1 MVQLFPFNLT
11 KPNLNSQNDA
21 QEKATE
27 VSALQQRMQ
36 KSIWTQICLGKHV
49 SSNVGGDSR
58 QWHPAKASTWNYEMH
73 SIRTILGIE
82 FKTTFN

>member
-11 KPNLNSQNDA
+11 KPNLNSQNDP

-36 KSIWTQICLGKHV
+36 KSIWTIYTTLSGK
-49 SSNVGGDSR
+49 
-58 QWHPAKASTWNYEMH
+58 AC
-73 SIRTILGIE
+73 
-82 FKTTFN
+82 